1 MSAHPPP
8 AIPVP
13 AATLLL
19 VRDGPTGLE
28 VFMVKRH
35 HKIDFMP
42 GAMVFPGGKL
52 DPGDSDPALRPL
64 CAGVDGVSDENLA
77 MRIGA
82 IREAFEECGV
92 LLARAKGDHAVVDA
106 ERLSELEARYRDAL
120 QDESV
125 SLTEMVTNENLEL
138 ACDLLVHFAH
148 WITPER
154 VPRRY
159 DTHFFLV
166 VAPPDHVAAHDGT
179 ESVDSIWISPADAIE
194 EEKAGRRTIIFPTM
208 LNLMKLG
215 RSKRSDDAVAAA
227 QAGSVVPVLPTMA
240 KRDGV
245 AVVQIP
251 ADADYGVTE
260 YPVDAMRPVPSGG
273 TRRPE
278 PESQ

>member
-1 MSAHPPP
+1 VTERPPP
-8 AIPVP
+8 ALPVP

-64 CAGVDGVSDENLA
+64 CAGVGDVSDEDLA
-77 MRIGA
+77 MRVGA

-92 LLARAKGDHAVVDA
+92 LLARAKGQRDVVDA
-106 ERLSELEARYRDAL
+106 ARLTTLEARYRDAL

-125 SLTEMVTNENLEL
+125 TLTEMITNENLEL
-138 ACDLLVHFAH
+138 ACDLLEHFAH

-166 VAPPDHVAAHDGT
+166 AAPPDHVAAHDGT

-215 RSKRSDDAVAAA
+215 RSKRSDDALAAA
-227 QAGSVVPVLPTMA
+227 RAASVVPVLPTMA
-240 KRDGV
+240 KRDEGM
-245 AVVQIP
+245 VVQIP
-251 ADADYGVTE
+251 AEADYGVTE

-273 TRRPE
+273 TRRN
-278 PESQ
+278 

>member
-1 MSAHPPP
+1 VSDAPPP
-8 AIPVP
+8 SIPVP

-19 VRDGPTGLE
+19 VRDGATGLE

-35 HKIDFMP
+35 HEIDFMP

-64 CAGVDGVSDENLA
+64 CAGVSDVSDEDLA
-77 MRIGA
+77 MRVGA

-92 LLARAKGDHAVVDA
+92 LLARGKGERKLVDA
-106 ERLSELEARYRDAL
+106 ARLSELEARYRDAL

-125 SLTEMVTNENLEL
+125 TLTEMVTNENLEL
-138 ACDLLVHFAH
+138 ACDLLAHYAH

-166 VAPPDHVAAHDGT
+166 AAPPDHVAAHDGS

-194 EEKAGRRTIIFPTM
+194 EEKAGRRTIIFPTL

-215 RSKRSDDAVAAA
+215 RSQRCDDALAAA
-227 QAGSVVPVLPTMA
+227 RTGTVVPVLPTMA
-240 KRDGV
+240 KRDEGM
-245 AVVQIP
+245 VVQIP
-251 ADADYGVTE
+251 AEAGYGVTE

-273 TRRPE
+273 TRRP
-278 PESQ
+278 

>member
-166 VAPPDHVAAHDGT
+166 AAPPDHVAAHDGT

-240 KRDGV
+240 KRDG
-245 AVVQIP
+245 AMLVQIP